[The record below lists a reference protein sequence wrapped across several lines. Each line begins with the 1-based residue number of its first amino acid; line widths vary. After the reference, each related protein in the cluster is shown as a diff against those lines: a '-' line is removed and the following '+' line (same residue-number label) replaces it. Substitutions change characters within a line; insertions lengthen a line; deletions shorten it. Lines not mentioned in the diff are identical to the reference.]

1 MAVQINGDT
10 GNVSATKADF
20 SGNISI
26 GGTLTYEDV
35 TNVDSVGLITART
48 GIEVGARPGVAASI
62 SVDGNA
68 IFSGITTIGGASKFG
83 GNMQMTSGNPE
94 FEFNNGGPRLRVPAA
109 NTLSIFTTGGF
120 GTTTNERIRI
130 TSSGQVLVG
139 SNSLNADIAA
149 SVGSHLQI
157 EGTTYQTSS
166 LALINNQASTDPAF
180 LVFGKSRAGSNGGVT
195 VVQSDDRLGGIRF
208 AGADGTD
215 LHSYAAE
222 IGAVVGGTPGS
233 NDMPGRLVFSTTPD
247 GSNSPSERLRISPSG
262 NFALGSAVDAGNT
275 LRYLDVANYNT
286 GSSAGSIMRLLTTKS
301 DGSSTAGFDIIKYKS
316 GTAGFLNYEN
326 VGTVG
331 DITFSTS
338 PTGGT
343 PLECMRLFYNG
354 YHKFNRLP
362 MFISNVTSTLGT
374 SGSLT
379 ASPAAGKAQLTA
391 AADNNNNF
399 DSTNKNFVCPVNGY
413 YNVVIDFAMG
423 DMAESRRI
431 VVFGYTLGGAT
442 GQQSNYVEPIDMIM
456 DDHTNQN
463 YSHPWYFTAGTTIA
477 VGMGGQS
484 GDISPQNVQ
493 LSVFLITAI

>member
-35 TNVDSVGLITART
+35 TNVDSVGLVTART
-48 GIEVGARPGVAASI
+48 GIEIGARPGVAASI

-94 FEFNNGGPRLRVPAA
+94 FEFNNGGPRLRVPSA

-149 SVGSHLQI
+149 SVGSHLQV

-233 NDMPGRLVFSTTPD
+233 NDMPGRLTFSTTAD
-247 GSNSPSERLRISPSG
+247 GSNSPSERLRINP
-262 NFALGSAVDAGNT
+262 
-275 LRYLDVANYNT
+275 
-286 GSSAGSIMRLLTTKS
+286 
-301 DGSSTAGFDIIKYKS
+301 
-316 GTAGFLNYEN
+316 E
-326 VGTVG
+326 
-331 DITFSTS
+331 
-338 PTGGT
+338 
-343 PLECMRLFYNG
+343 
-354 YHKFNRLP
+354 
-362 MFISNVTSTLGT
+362 
-374 SGSLT
+374 
-379 ASPAAGKAQLTA
+379 
-391 AADNNNNF
+391 
-399 DSTNKNFVCPVNGY
+399 
-413 YNVVIDFAMG
+413 
-423 DMAESRRI
+423 
-431 VVFGYTLGGAT
+431 
-442 GQQSNYVEPIDMIM
+442 
-456 DDHTNQN
+456 
-463 YSHPWYFTAGTTIA
+463 W
-477 VGMGGQS
+477 
-484 GDISPQNVQ
+484 
-493 LSVFLITAI
+493 

>member
-83 GNMQMTSGNPE
+83 GNMQMTSANPE

-139 SNSLNADIAA
+139 SNSHNSDIAA
-149 SVGSHLQI
+149 TVGSHVQV

-195 VVQSDDRLGGIRF
+195 VVQSEDRLGGIRF

-215 LHSYAAE
+215 LNSYAAE
-222 IGAVVGGTPGS
+222 INAVVGGTPGS
-233 NDMPGRLVFSTTPD
+233 NDMPGRLIFSTTPD
-247 GSNSPSERLRISPSG
+247 GSNSPSERLRIGPSG
-262 NFALGSAVDAGNT
+262 NVSVGSAVNAGDT
-275 LRYLDVANYNT
+275 LRYFDVANFNT
-286 GSSAGSIMRLLTTKS
+286 GSSAGAIIRLLTTKS
-301 DGSSTAGFDIIKYKS
+301 DGSGTGGLDIVKYKS

-326 VGTVG
+326 IGTVG

-338 PTGGT
+338 PAGGS
-343 PLECMRLFYNG
+343 PLECLRLFHNG
-354 YHKFNRLP
+354 YHKFNRIPL
-362 MFISNVTSTLGT
+362 FISNTSSTLGA
-374 SGSLT
+374 SQSLT
-379 ASPAAGKAQLTA
+379 ASPAAGKATLTA
-391 AADNNNNF
+391 AADNNSNF
-399 DSTNKNFVCPVNGY
+399 DSTNNNFVCPVNGY
-413 YNVVIDFAMG
+413 YNVAINFSMG
-423 DMAESRRI
+423 DMALSRRI
-431 VVFGYTLGGAT
+431 VVMGYTLGGAN
-442 GQQSNYVEPIDMIM
+442 GQQSNYLEALDMTM

-463 YSHPWYFTAGTTIA
+463 YSQPWYFTAGTTVA
-477 VGMGGQS
+477 VGMGGLS
-484 GDISPQNVQ
+484 GDISSQTVQ
-493 LSVFLITAI
+493 LSVFLITAV

>member
-1 MAVQINGDT
+1 MALSQIGAGGVGAGAITANTVLTT
-10 GNVSATKADF
+10 GVITADLIATGAVGPTEIATGGVSANTKIGSGAITAVNLAADSISAVKIQGNAVGASEISANAIGTSELASGALSGQTF
-20 SGNISI
+20 SGNVTI

-35 TNVDSVGLITART
+35 TNIDSVGLVTART
-48 GIEVGARPGVAASI
+48 GIEIGARPGVAASI

-94 FEFNNGGPRLRVPAA
+94 FEFNNGGPRLRVPSA

-149 SVGSHLQI
+149 SVGSHLQV

-233 NDMPGRLVFSTTPD
+233 NDMPGRLIFSTTPD
-247 GSNSPSERLRISPSG
+247 GSNSPSERLRIGPSG
-262 NFALGSAVDAGNT
+262 NVSVGSAVNAGDT
-275 LRYLDVANYNT
+275 LRYFDVALSLLSLATQYNSYVPSMAVL
-286 GSSAGSIMRLLTTKS
+286 G
-301 DGSSTAGFDIIKYKS
+301 
-316 GTAGFLNYEN
+316 N
-326 VGTVG
+326 VGV
-331 DITFSTS
+331 
-338 PTGGT
+338 
-343 PLECMRLFYNG
+343 
-354 YHKFNRLP
+354 
-362 MFISNVTSTLGT
+362 
-374 SGSLT
+374 
-379 ASPAAGKAQLTA
+379 
-391 AADNNNNF
+391 
-399 DSTNKNFVCPVNGY
+399 
-413 YNVVIDFAMG
+413 
-423 DMAESRRI
+423 
-431 VVFGYTLGGAT
+431 
-442 GQQSNYVEPIDMIM
+442 
-456 DDHTNQN
+456 
-463 YSHPWYFTAGTTIA
+463 
-477 VGMGGQS
+477 
-484 GDISPQNVQ
+484 
-493 LSVFLITAI
+493 

>member
-83 GNMQMTSGNPE
+83 GNMQMTSANPE
-94 FEFNNGGPRLRVPAA
+94 FEFNNGGPRFRVPSA

-195 VVQSDDRLGGIRF
+195 VVQSEDRLGGIRF

-222 IGAVVGGTPGS
+222 IGAVVDTTPGS
-233 NDMPGRLVFSTTPD
+233 NDMPGRLTFATTAD
-247 GSNSPSERLRISPSG
+247 GSNSPSERLRIDKDG
-262 NFALGSAVDAGNT
+262 NVSVGSAVDAGNA
-275 LRYLDVANYNT
+275 LRYFDVYNT
-286 GSSAGSIMRLLTTKS
+286 NTGTSAGAIMRLIVLRS
-301 DGSSTAGFDIIKYKS
+301 DGTGTVSGELVKYHTGELS
-316 GTAGFLNYEN
+316 LRNYEN
-326 VGTVG
+326 QGTSG
-331 DITFSTS
+331 ST
-338 PTGGT
+338 T
-343 PLECMRLFYNG
+343 FYNGANNGSIGVSMTLLATG
-354 YHKFNRLP
+354 YHKFNRMPL
-362 MFISNVTSTLGT
+362 FISNTSNTLG
-374 SGSLT
+374 SAGSLT
-379 ASPAAGKAQLTA
+379 ASPAAGKATLTA
-391 AADNNNNF
+391 AADNNSNF
-399 DSTNKNFVCPVNGY
+399 DSTNNNFVCPVNGY
-413 YNVVIDFAMG
+413 YNVAINFSMG
-423 DMAESRRI
+423 DMALSRRI
-431 VVFGYTLGGAT
+431 VVMGYTLGGAN
-442 GQQSNYVEPIDMIM
+442 GAQSNYLEALDMTM

-463 YSHPWYFTAGTTIA
+463 YSQPWYFTAGTTVA
-477 VGMGGQS
+477 VGMGGLS
-484 GDISPQNVQ
+484 GDISSQTVQ
-493 LSVFLITAI
+493 LSVFLITAV

>member
-35 TNVDSVGLITART
+35 TNVDSVGLVTARS
-48 GIEVGARPGVAASI
+48 GIEIGARPGVAASI

-83 GNMQMTSGNPE
+83 GNMQMTSANPE
-94 FEFNNGGPRLRVPAA
+94 FEFNNGGPRFRVPSA

-139 SNSLNADIAA
+139 SNSLNTLIGAE
-149 SVGSHLQI
+149 VGSHLQV

-195 VVQSDDRLGGIRF
+195 VVQSEDRLGGIRF

-233 NDMPGRLVFSTTPD
+233 NDMPGRLIFSTTPD
-247 GSNSPSERLRISPSG
+247 GSNSPSERLRINPDG
-262 NFALGSAVDAGNT
+262 NMALGSAVDAGDT
-275 LRYLDVANYNT
+275 LRYFDVSNFNT
-286 GSSAGSIMRLLTTKS
+286 GSSAGAIFRLLTKKS
-301 DGSSTAGFDIIKYKS
+301 DGSGTGGFDIVKYKS
-316 GTAGFLNYEN
+316 GSAGFLNYEN
-326 VGTVG
+326 IGTVG

-338 PTGGT
+338 PAGGT
-343 PLECMRLFYNG
+343 PLECLRLFHNG

-362 MFISNVTSTLGT
+362 MFISNTSNTLGS

-379 ASPAAGKAQLTA
+379 ASPASGKAQLTA
-391 AADNNNNF
+391 AADNNSNF
-399 DSTNKNFVCPVNGY
+399 DSTNHNFVCPVNGY
-413 YNVVIDFAMG
+413 YNVVIDFSMG
-423 DMAESRRI
+423 DMALSRRI

-442 GQQSNYVEPIDMIM
+442 GAQSNYVEALDMEM

-463 YSHPWYFTAGTTIA
+463 YSHPWYFTSGTTIA

-484 GDISPQNVQ
+484 GSISPQNVQ
-493 LSVFLITAI
+493 LSVFLITAV

>member
-83 GNMQMTSGNPE
+83 GNMQMTSANPE
-94 FEFNNGGPRLRVPAA
+94 FEFNNGGPRFRVPSA

-139 SNSLNADIAA
+139 SNSLNSDIAA
-149 SVGSHLQI
+149 TVGSHLQV

-195 VVQSDDRLGGIRF
+195 VVQSEDRLGGIRF

-247 GSNSPSERLRISPSG
+247 GSNSPSERLRINPDG
-262 NFALGSAVDAGNT
+262 NMAVGSAVDAGDT
-275 LRYLDVANYNT
+275 LRYFDVANFNT
-286 GSSAGSIMRLLTTKS
+286 GSSAGAIFRLLTKKS
-301 DGSSTAGFDIIKYKS
+301 DGSGTGGFDIVKYKS

-326 VGTVG
+326 IGTVG

-338 PTGGT
+338 PAGGS
-343 PLECMRLFYNG
+343 PLECLRLFHNG
-354 YHKFNRLP
+354 YHKFNRMPL
-362 MFISNVTSTLGT
+362 FISNTTSTLGADQ
-374 SGSLT
+374 SLT
-379 ASPAAGKAQLTA
+379 ASPASGKAQFTA
-391 AADNNNNF
+391 AHDVNSNWDN
-399 DSTNKNFVCPVNGY
+399 TNKNFVCPVNGY
-413 YNVVIDFAMG
+413 YNVAVNFSMG
-423 DMAESRRI
+423 DMALSRRI
-431 VVFGYTLGGAT
+431 VVMGYTTGGAT
-442 GQQSNYVEPIDMIM
+442 GQQSSYVEVLDMTM

-463 YSHPWYFTAGTTIA
+463 YSQPWYFTSGTTIA
-477 VGMGGQS
+477 AGMGGLS
-484 GDISPQNVQ
+484 GDISSQNIQ
-493 LSVFLITAI
+493 LSVFLITAV

>member
-1 MAVQINGDT
+1 MGVQINGDT
-10 GNVSATKADF
+10 GNISATKADY
-20 SGNISI
+20 SGNVTI

-35 TNVDSVGLITART
+35 TNIDSVGLVTART
-48 GIEVGARPGVAASI
+48 GIEIGARPGVGASI

-83 GNMQMTSGNPE
+83 GSMQMTGSNPE
-94 FEFNNGGPRLRVPAA
+94 FEMNDGGPRFRVPSA
-109 NTLSIFTTGGF
+109 NTLSVFTTGGL
-120 GTTTNERIRI
+120 GATSNERIRI

-149 SVGSHLQI
+149 SVSSHLQV

-195 VVQSDDRLGGIRF
+195 VVQNGDRLGGIRF

-222 IGAVVGGTPGS
+222 ISVTVAGAPGS
-233 NDMPGRLVFSTTPD
+233 NDMPGRLTLSTTPD
-247 GSNSPSERLRISPSG
+247 GSSSPSERLRINPAG
-262 NFALGSAVDAGNT
+262 NVSIGNAVDAGDA
-275 LRYLDVANYNT
+275 LRYLDVYNT
-286 GSSAGSIMRLLTTKS
+286 NTGTSAGAIMRLIVPRS
-301 DGSSTAGFDIIKYKS
+301 DGTGTVSGELVKYKTGELS
-316 GTAGFLNYEN
+316 LRNYEN
-326 VGTVG
+326 QGTSG
-331 DITFSTS
+331 ST
-338 PTGGT
+338 T
-343 PLECMRLFYNG
+343 FYNGANNGSIAVSMTLLATG
-354 YHKFNRLP
+354 YHKFNKLP
-362 MFISNVTSTLGT
+362 MFISNVTSTLG
-374 SGSLT
+374 SAGSLT
-379 ASPAAGKAQLTA
+379 ASPASGKAQLTA
-391 AADNNNNF
+391 AADNNSNF
-399 DSTNKNFVCPVNGY
+399 DSTNKNFVCPTNGY
-413 YNVVIDFAMG
+413 YNVVVDFSMG
-423 DMAESRRI
+423 DMALSRRI

-442 GQQSNYVEPIDMIM
+442 GQQSNYVEALDMTM

-484 GDISPQNVQ
+484 GDISSQTVQ

>member
-1 MAVQINGDT
+1 MGVQISGDT
-10 GNVSATKADF
+10 GNVLATKGTYT
-20 SGNISI
+20 GNLTI
-26 GGTLTYEDV
+26 GGVLTYEDV
-35 TNVDSVGLITART
+35 TNVDSVGLITARS
-48 GIEVGARPGVAASI
+48 GIEIGARPGVAASI

-83 GNMQMTSGNPE
+83 GNMQMTSANPE
-94 FEFNNGGPRLRVPAA
+94 FEFNNGGPRLRVPSA

-139 SNSLNADIAA
+139 SNSLNTDIAA
-149 SVGSHLQI
+149 SVSSHLQV

-195 VVQSDDRLGGIRF
+195 VVQSEDRLGGIRF

-233 NDMPGRLVFSTTPD
+233 NDMPGRLIFSTTAD
-247 GSNSPSERLRISPSG
+247 GSNSPSERLRINPDG
-262 NFALGSAVDAGNT
+262 NMALGTAVDAGNT
-275 LRYLDVANYNT
+275 LRYLDVCNFNT
-286 GSSAGSIMRLLTTKS
+286 GSNAGSIMRLLTTKS
-301 DGSSTAGFDIIKYKS
+301 DGNSTAGFDIVKYKS

-326 VGTVG
+326 IGTVG

-338 PTGGT
+338 PASGT
-343 PLECMRLFYNG
+343 PLECLRLFHNG

-362 MFISNVTSTLGT
+362 MFISNTSSTLG
-374 SGSLT
+374 SAGSLT
-379 ASPAAGKAQLTA
+379 SSPASAKAQFTA
-391 AADNNNNF
+391 AADNNNNW
-399 DSTNKNFVCPVNGY
+399 DNTNKNFVCPVNGY
-413 YNVVIDFAMG
+413 YQVTINFAMA
-423 DMAESRRI
+423 DMANVRRI
-431 VVFGYTLGGAT
+431 VVMGYTLGGAN
-442 GQQSNYVEPIDMIM
+442 GVQSNYLEALDAIF

-463 YSHPWYFTAGTTIA
+463 YSQPWYFTAGTTIA
-477 VGMGGQS
+477 VGMGGQD
-484 GDISPQNVQ
+484 GDISSQYVQ
-493 LSVFLITAI
+493 LSVFLITAV